1 MRGGSVLRSVALSGA
16 LIAAVALAADVVV
29 LEDWGG
35 APVGTTGVPPGW
47 QKQAWG
53 GAPKYDFTL
62 IEQDGQGPLQL
73 KSAGDSSNMAKDIRG
88 KGRRSGA
95 PSLTG

>member
-62 IEQDGQGPLQL
+62 IEPDGQRLL
-73 KSAGDSSNMAKDIRG
+73 HLYKAGDSSNIAKDIMD
-88 KGRRSGA
+88 KEPRSALPLLDG
-95 PSLTG
+95 